1 MVDIWHFLG
10 SNRVLYLLWNAAVPD
25 LPMDDPLNFVNQ
37 SLTIFWLTFIKHI
50 VEKAKEMDLQA
61 YITVL
66 LLLIIPVE
74 CSQHH
79 GCPTLAWTLK
89 MSWLICPW

>member
-25 LPMDDPLNFVNQ
+25 LPMDDPLKFVNQ

-50 VEKAKEMDLQA
+50 VEKAKESRPTGI
-61 YITVL
+61 YYCT
-66 LLLIIPVE
+66 IIADNTSGVF
-74 CSQHH
+74 
-79 GCPTLAWTLK
+79 PTPRLSNLGLDA
-89 MSWLICPW
+89 

>member
-50 VEKAKEMDLQA
+50 VEKAKESRPTGI
-61 YITVL
+61 YYCT
-66 LLLIIPVE
+66 IIADNTSGVF
-74 CSQHH
+74 
-79 GCPTLAWTLK
+79 PTPRLSNLGLDA
-89 MSWLICPW
+89 